1 MKAFLK
7 SPIDGMICL
16 RQKNGKVRIF
26 KNTCVF
32 AVRLNIGV
40 AKDSRIEEC
49 NKYAEK
55 QRILGVGRGRATS
68 GREIGTG
75 VRGSTKHPIGLQSA
89 IGVFKIGS
97 GFPCTPLYI
106 AWKPGNF
113 GFTRL
118 SP

>member
-1 MKAFLK
+1 MDLLGTWIWMLFGLEKHSKTVL
-7 SPIDGMICL
+7 
-16 RQKNGKVRIF
+16 
-26 KNTCVF
+26 NTMTIKQRN
-32 AVRLNIGV
+32 A
-40 AKDSRIEEC
+40 
-49 NKYAEK
+49 YAER
-55 QRILGVGRGRATS
+55 QRILSAGRGPATS
-68 GREIGTG
+68 GREIRLG